1 MKYLLD
7 TNVCV
12 RYLNER
18 VPQVRVRLL
27 ALDEADIAVS
37 IITKA
42 EVYTG
47 QRKVKRPNARMNDR
61 SRSYVGSDC
70 CPSMMRRSS
79 SMLSPRVALEQTGRL
94 NQPSRYANCSIAL
107 ANDLVLVTH
116 NTAEFSRIEH
126 LILEDWEMKA
136 ADEDDQ

>member
-12 RYLNER
+12 RYLNGR

-42 EVYTG
+42 ELYYGSAKSQT
-47 QRKVKRPNARMNDR
+47 PER
-61 SRSYVGSDC
+61 SRQRQVSFL
-70 CPSMMRRSS
+70 RRFT
-79 SMLSPRVALEQTGRL
+79 LLPFDDAAVEQYAVLRVALEQQGTPISHPDM
-94 NQPSRYANCSIAL
+94 QIAAIAL

-116 NTAEFSRIEH
+116 NTAEFSRISG
-126 LILEDWEMKA
+126 LALEDWEV
-136 ADEDDQ
+136 

>member
-12 RYLNER
+12 RHLNGR
-18 VPQVRVRLL
+18 VPQVRVRLI

-42 EVYTG
+42 ELYYGSAKSQT
-47 QRKVKRPNARMNDR
+47 PER
-61 SRSYVGSDC
+61 SRQRQVAFL
-70 CPSMMRRSS
+70 RRF
-79 SMLSPRVALEQTGRL
+79 ALLPFDDAAVEH
-94 NQPSRYANCSIAL
+94 YANLRVGLERQGTPISHPDMQIAAIAL

-116 NTAEFSRIEH
+116 NTVEFSRISG
-126 LILEDWEMKA
+126 LALEDWEV
-136 ADEDDQ
+136 